1 MTYEL
6 DFTKNA
12 LKDIEFHNKS
22 GDKVLM
28 QKLAQLLNELC
39 EHPESGTGQPEKLKY
54 NYSGYWPR
62 RINQNHR
69 LIYRIGNETIT
80 VLVVQA
86 KGHYTDK

>member
-12 LKDIEFHNKS
+12 LKDIEFHKKS
-22 GDKVLM
+22 SDKVLL

-39 EHPESGTGQPEKLKY
+39 EHPETGTGQPEKLKY
-54 NYSGYWPR
+54 NYSGYWSR

>member
-12 LKDIEFHNKS
+12 LKDIEFHKKS
-22 GDKVLM
+22 GDKVLL

-39 EHPESGTGQPEKLKY
+39 EHPETGTGQPEKLKY
-54 NYSGYWPR
+54 NYSGYWSR

-69 LIYRIGNETIT
+69 LIYRIENETIT

>member
-12 LKDIEFHNKS
+12 LKDIEFHKKS

-39 EHPESGTGQPEKLKY
+39 EHPESGTGQLEKLKY
-54 NYSGYWPR
+54 NYSGY
-62 RINQNHR
+62 
-69 LIYRIGNETIT
+69 
-80 VLVVQA
+80 
-86 KGHYTDK
+86 